1 MFVTVKRT
9 SLLHKKN
16 NCAVALNSS
25 SILIYSHSE
34 QSIYTQSGRHDAV
47 FIKAVIKIRS
57 ESKGVNEMLLIE
69 MRAWKLITKFEVN
82 AKNVLL
88 HWALF

>member
-1 MFVTVKRT
+1 MQLGLNEVG
-9 SLLHKKN
+9 
-16 NCAVALNSS
+16 ALNSS
-25 SILIYSHSE
+25 SVLIYSHSE
-34 QSIYTQSGRHDAV
+34 QSIYTQSDRHDAV

-57 ESKGVNEMLLIE
+57 ESKGVNEMLSIE

>member
-1 MFVTVKRT
+1 VQLGFNKAGTLK
-9 SLLHKKN
+9 
-16 NCAVALNSS
+16 SS

-34 QSIYTQSGRHDAV
+34 QSICTQSDRHDAV

-69 MRAWKLITKFEVN
+69 MRAWKLISKFEVN
-82 AKNVLL
+82 AKNVLF